1 MLIVD
6 GGRGRRP
13 IRERDEFERAC
24 ECQQLSWL
32 SSFIRIVRDT
42 YVYISGRH
50 FSPRWNNAGRDD
62 LFRLF
67 FRFVGLTWNNVFSAF
82 DAASSAPL
90 AAICHSGY
98 LSLSLSLSVSL
109 SVSLCAGEEAR
120 HPFVAQTDRKKRTRL
135 SVCPARERSRL
146 ERKKEKWG
154 DKGRGGKKKGALD
167 PSTRR
172 KAKVPRRTI
181 FRAMMSI

>member
-13 IRERDEFERAC
+13 IRERDEFEGAC

-98 LSLSLSLSVSL
+98 LSLSLSLSLSLFPSL
-109 SVSLCAGEEAR
+109 SLFAPEKRQGILLSRKPTGKSARDFPSAR
-120 HPFVAQTDRKKRTRL
+120 HESDRAWR
-135 SVCPARERSRL
+135 
-146 ERKKEKWG
+146 ERKKNGEI
-154 DKGRGGKKKGALD
+154 REEAV
-167 PSTRR
+167 RR
-172 KAKVPRRTI
+172 KELSIRPRAERRK
-181 FRAMMSI
+181 FQGGRSSAR